1 MREIARI
8 LCGSHLYGCDVPES
22 DRDYKIVYIPDA
34 KRILLQQADKLD
46 PEEMPAA
53 VARLKKD
60 AGLDQDPDVEFMS
73 FRQFLKL
80 LCQGQ
85 TNAMDM
91 LFAPRSF
98 HVSTPEAEWYAIE
111 AHTHRWISKNSTA
124 FVGYCRQQASKYSV
138 KMDRYD
144 AVKSVITL
152 LAQVPPGHQKL
163 DAVKGHLQ
171 HLVDN
176 SDHIEFL
183 YKEAQ
188 HGEILHLSVCQS
200 LVPITAT
207 IKVALEQYSKKL
219 DTYGERV
226 TAAANMDAKDWKSM
240 YHAVRVAEEA
250 LELLQT
256 GKLTFPRPERRLLT
270 AIRLGKVPFEK
281 VSADIEENLRIVEEA
296 VENSTLQERPD
307 YEYADHLVATFYRS
321 AVLCQ
326 SQPY

>member
-1 MREIARI
+1 
-8 LCGSHLYGCDVPES
+8 
-22 DRDYKIVYIPDA
+22 
-34 KRILLQQADKLD
+34 
-46 PEEMPAA
+46 
-53 VARLKKD
+53 
-60 AGLDQDPDVEFMS
+60 
-73 FRQFLKL
+73 
-80 LCQGQ
+80 
-85 TNAMDM
+85 
-91 LFAPRSF
+91 
-98 HVSTPEAEWYAIE
+98 
-111 AHTHRWISKNSTA
+111 
-124 FVGYCRQQASKYSV
+124 
-138 KMDRYD
+138 MDRYD